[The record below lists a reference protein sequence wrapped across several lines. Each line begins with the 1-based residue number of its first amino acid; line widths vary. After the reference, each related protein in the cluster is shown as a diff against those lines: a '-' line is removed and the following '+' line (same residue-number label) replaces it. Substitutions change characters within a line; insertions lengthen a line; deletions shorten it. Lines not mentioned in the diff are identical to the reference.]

1 MENTI
6 VMNLEWGKNHDYY
19 GDEIAVTWH
28 GGRQISATWYTGRY
42 SLKLGNNFDWGQ
54 LLVRISKLT
63 DWDTVARLDGP
74 EPFATLNIP
83 CVVDG
88 PNSSH
93 TGPDWSWAMWEQLAG
108 IEIAPK
114 M

>member
-6 VMNLEWGKNHDYY
+6 AMSLERGKNHDYY
-19 GDEIAVTWH
+19 GDEIVVTWH

-42 SLKLGNNFDWGQ
+42 SLKLGNHFDWGQ
-54 LLVRISKLT
+54 LPVRISKAA
-63 DWDTVARLDGP
+63 DWDVISRLDGP
-74 EPFATLNIP
+74 EPFAMLGSP
-83 CVVDG
+83 CD
-88 PNSSH
+88 PA
-93 TGPDWSWAMWEQLAG
+93 PDWSWAMWEQLAD